1 MAGISNIDRFIIF
14 LCIIVSFWAL
24 SSVIYFDYFAEKE
37 EKITDK
43 TIFTYFAADI
53 VDNPELRPVDTFV
66 RRPIQT
72 VPNHAIHPDMIMVN
86 GFKVSQNVWFTAR
99 HVVEGCK
106 KVFVNKDYDNEQD
119 IGTLLKQVYIHP
131 ASDLAA
137 FVYDNTAP
145 SFTVPNLMTTKVKT
159 LLRTTAYTAGYPVGI
174 PGNLYVKYL
183 GKAVLH
189 NKNFDLL
196 NQYSCGLCQRNSQRI

>member
-1 MAGISNIDRFIIF
+1 MAGISNIDRSIIF

-37 EKITDK
+37 ETITDK
-43 TIFTYFAADI
+43 TIFTYFTADI

-72 VPNHAIHPDMIMVN
+72 VPNYAIHPDMIMVGS

-99 HVVEGCK
+99 HVVDGCK
-106 KVFVNKDYDNEQD
+106 KVFVNEDYDNEQD

-137 FVYDNTAP
+137 FVYDL
-145 SFTVPNLMTTKVKT
+145 SL
-159 LLRTTAYTAGYPVGI
+159 I
-174 PGNLYVKYL
+174 
-183 GKAVLH
+183 H
-189 NKNFDLL
+189 
-196 NQYSCGLCQRNSQRI
+196 I

>member
-1 MAGISNIDRFIIF
+1 MAGISNKDRFIMFLGIF
-14 LCIIVSFWAL
+14 LLLWAL
-24 SSVIYFDYFAEKE
+24 SNVIYVDYFAEKE

-72 VPNHAIHPDMIMVN
+72 VPNYAIHPDMIMVGS

-99 HVVEGCK
+99 HVVDGCK
-106 KVFVNKDYDNEQD
+106 KVFVNEDYDNELD
-119 IGTLLKQVYIHP
+119 IGTLLNQVYIHP

-137 FVYDNTAP
+137 FVYDL
-145 SFTVPNLMTTKVKT
+145 SL
-159 LLRTTAYTAGYPVGI
+159 I
-174 PGNLYVKYL
+174 
-183 GKAVLH
+183 H
-189 NKNFDLL
+189 
-196 NQYSCGLCQRNSQRI
+196 I